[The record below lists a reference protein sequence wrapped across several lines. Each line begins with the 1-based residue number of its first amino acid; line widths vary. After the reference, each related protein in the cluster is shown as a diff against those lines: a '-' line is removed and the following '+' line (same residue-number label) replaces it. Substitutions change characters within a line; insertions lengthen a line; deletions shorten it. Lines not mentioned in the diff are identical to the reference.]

1 MGDAPKSGRT
11 RAGDML
17 SRCPDSHAEIA
28 AKIGRDKSL
37 VTRWISGAR
46 APSARDAAKLA
57 ELYAIPVEAW
67 HEPPAP
73 APKGKTKAKASAT
86 PPAAPPSPPPATSR
100 RGRREEDEYGDE
112 DRSNVDRLHGYIR
125 EGMRELE
132 LDVELSGVKRA
143 EALKK
148 LVDAQ
153 VALDKSTGDNA
164 LTMARIAAHPE
175 FLRVVRTIT
184 EAIAPHPEVL
194 SKVLAALESSP

>member
-1 MGDAPKSGRT
+1 
-11 RAGDML
+11 ML

-28 AKIGRDKSL
+28 AKVGRDKSL

-46 APSARDAAKLA
+46 APSERDAAKLT

-67 HEPPAP
+67 REAPAP
-73 APKGKTKAKASAT
+73 APKGKAKPKAAA

-100 RGRREEDEYGDE
+100 RGPADDEDE
-112 DRSNVDRLHGYIR
+112 DRSNVERLHGYIR

-164 LTMARIAAHPE
+164 LTMTRIVAHPE
-175 FLRVVRTIT
+175 FQRVLRAIT
-184 EAIAPHPEVL
+184 EAVSPHPEVL
-194 SKVLAALESSP
+194 AKVLSALEASA